1 MAGFFND
8 LNEKSKSTALILLFG
23 IFIYF
28 ISIFWAPALLDDAD
42 SVHAQA
48 AQEMVANNNFIT
60 LYANGIR
67 YLEKAP
73 FMYWLI
79 AISYKLFGLYDP
91 VGRIPIA
98 LASIALMLVTASF
111 GRWAFGERAGLYSGI
126 ITGTCVG
133 IYLFT
138 RILIPDVILALWLT
152 LALYSFLR
160 ALDKIEKRENPQ
172 NWLIGLYSSAAL
184 AVLTKGLIGMVF
196 PGAIIA
202 LFLLLTK
209 RLYLIPKFWLIRGT
223 LLFLIIAA
231 PWHILA
237 GLTNFNPE
245 IGKGFFWFYF
255 VNEHFLRYLGKR
267 YPIDYDK
274 VPIVVFY
281 LLHFLWLF
289 PWSVFAPLY
298 KFSSNFL
305 RQHSESRSREINLL
319 LIIWPLI
326 IILFFSFSTRQE
338 YYTLPALPAF
348 ALLIGKALSNSE
360 LSNKDSSLNLWLN
373 RLRFSLFIF
382 GILVS
387 IVAAIILYLI
397 QGITPNSDIAT
408 MLGRNPEYYALSLG
422 HIFDLRTESFTLL
435 ESPLIGAALS
445 FLIGGGACYFL
456 GRKGKDLAANLALA
470 LAMSSFFICAQMAM
484 WVFEPYL
491 SSKEIAKVIKQTY
504 KSGDLIIINGEYESG
519 SSINFYTKEPVIMLN
534 NRTANLEFGS
544 KFPDAPK
551 RFIDDREFLKYW
563 DSGQKIYVVTLHE
576 ATPALNKLLGERKIY
591 EIMNLGGKYLYSNQA
606 VK

>member
-1 MAGFFND
+1 MSRFFDD
-8 LNEKSKSTALILLFG
+8 LNQKSKSTALILAFG

-42 SVHAQA
+42 SVHAEA
-48 AQEMVANNNFIT
+48 AREMAMSSNFIT
-60 LYANGIR
+60 LYADGIR

-73 FMYWLI
+73 FMYWLV
-79 AISYKLFGLYDP
+79 AICYKIFGVSDP
-91 VGRIPIA
+91 IGRIPIA

-111 GRWAFGERAGLYSGI
+111 GRWAFGARAGLYSGI
-126 ITGTCVG
+126 ILGTCVG

-138 RILIPDVILALWLT
+138 RILIPDVMVALWLT
-152 LALYSFLR
+152 LGLYSFLR
-160 ALDKIEKRENPQ
+160 ALEHIEKGDSPQ
-172 NWLIGLYSSAAL
+172 NWLIGLYGSSAL

-202 LFLLLTK
+202 LFLLFSK

-223 LLFLIIAA
+223 IFFLIIAA

-237 GLTNFNPE
+237 GLNNFNPE

-274 VPIVVFY
+274 VPIIFFY

-289 PWSVFAPLY
+289 PWSIFSLLY
-298 KFSSNFL
+298 RFSSSSL
-305 RQHSESRSREINLL
+305 ATHSEDKSREINLL

-338 YYTLPALPAF
+338 YYTVPALPAF
-348 ALLIGKALSNSE
+348 ALLIGKAIASTEISKTNFSLSR
-360 LSNKDSSLNLWLN
+360 LLN
-373 RLRFSLFIF
+373 RLRLALFIF
-382 GILVS
+382 GIIFTV
-387 IVAAIILYLI
+387 IAAVILYLI
-397 QGITPNSDIAT
+397 KEVASSSDIAT
-408 MLGRNPEYYALSLG
+408 VLSRNPEYYALSLG

-435 ESPLIGAALS
+435 KAPLLGAALS
-445 FLIGGGACYFL
+445 FLVGGGACYFL
-456 GRKGKDLAANLALA
+456 GKKEKHVEANLALA
-470 LAMSSFFICAQMAM
+470 LAMSGFFICAQMAM

-491 SSKEIAKVIKQTY
+491 SSKAIAQAIKQSY
-504 KSGDLIIINGEYESG
+504 KAEDIIVINGEYESG
-519 SSINFYTKEPVIMLN
+519 SSINFYTEKPVIMLN

-551 RFIDDREFLKYW
+551 RFIDDKEFLEYW
-563 DSGQKIYVVTLHE
+563 DSNKKLYVVMVQE
-576 ATPALNKLLGERKIY
+576 VAPDFQKLLGERKFY
-591 EIMNLGGKYLYSNQA
+591 EVVNLGGKYLYSNQPI
-606 VK
+606 K